1 MQNAVLAKDDPNSL
15 SWRLLNITDDQ
26 GRRAEYALD
35 FLGHM
40 RAAFTNQTFTTA
52 NPPVRTSCCDTDY
65 FYDLSTAVLYKSN
78 FRLQRMTNTFSSV
91 DASNQWH
98 TKLLTQNDYTFDAA
112 GQRLTNTISSLDT
125 NGNVVSRT
133 EQYGYDTLNRLKT
146 VDYGDGQT
154 QAYSFD
160 AMGNRLQK
168 QDSATV
174 TENYSYNSANMLLT
188 RGASNYTNDASG
200 NTLTGGGRTN
210 TWDSQNR
217 LVQCVN
223 GANTSSFVYGAD
235 GQRRQSTVNS
245 ATTDFVLDAS
255 MFIRERNHATGVNTA
270 TYFVGAR
277 GPEYRRDETTGQV
290 RWYVYD
296 GLGSVLGEVDPSG
309 NITSSRKYDV
319 YGLVRGGNN
328 PGGTSSHKFV
338 GQLGHP
344 SEDNTGLIYMRA
356 RYYDPSIGRFTS
368 EDTAKDGGNWFVYC
382 YDNPGNHVDVT
393 GNNPTE
399 DLIKAFIGA
408 LGKQTLEWLMTLIK
422 AGKSKAAAYWLK
434 RRGLLEIESGVAAGG
449 SAAAEQA
456 LADTAPDDFIS
467 CPIEIEVSKNGK
479 TAIIR
484 ITNGAAMRL
493 LGEII
498 EMLGEEVD

>member
-188 RGASNYTNDASG
+188 RGASNYTNDADGS
-200 NTLTGGGRTN
+200 TLTGGGRTN

-223 GANTSSFVYGAD
+223 GANTSSFVYGSD
-235 GQRRQSTVNS
+235 GQRRQSTVNGT
-245 ATTDFVLDAS
+245 TTDFVLDAS

-270 TYFVGAR
+270 TYFAGAR

-309 NITSSRKYDV
+309 NITSSRKYDI
-319 YGLVRGGNN
+319 YGLVRGGSN

-338 GQLGHP
+338 GALGHP
-344 SEDNTGLIYMRA
+344 SEDNTALIYMRA
-356 RYYDPSIGRFTS
+356 RYMDAATGRFIS
-368 EDTAKDGGNWFVYC
+368 EDTVRSGTNWLAYCGSNPTNYCDPSGHFTLIDLLWTDMDNEAVEAAENKMAQHFGSWGENKIAQALSKWAEKFGQEIWEEELDGVEWTDKENLRLCGEDGRFEIRVDFSGHDGMPPHINYALNGGGVS
-382 YDNPGNHVDVT
+382 NGLGNH
-393 GNNPTE
+393 
-399 DLIKAFIGA
+399 
-408 LGKQTLEWLMTLIK
+408 W
-422 AGKSKAAAYWLK
+422 
-434 RRGLLEIESGVAAGG
+434 
-449 SAAAEQA
+449 
-456 LADTAPDDFIS
+456 
-467 CPIEIEVSKNGK
+467 
-479 TAIIR
+479 
-484 ITNGAAMRL
+484 
-493 LGEII
+493 II
-498 EMLGEEVD
+498 E